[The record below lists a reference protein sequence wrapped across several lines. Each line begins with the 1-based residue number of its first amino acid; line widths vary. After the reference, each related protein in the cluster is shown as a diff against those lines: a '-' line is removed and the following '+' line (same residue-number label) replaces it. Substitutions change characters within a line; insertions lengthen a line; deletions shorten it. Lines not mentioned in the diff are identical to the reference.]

1 MNKLIMKI
9 RDHYC
14 RDIINR
20 LNDIETGIS
29 VLVNSPSYVHGQN
42 AGFNGVKGRKVIFQD
57 LLSNY
62 KFSHIIETG
71 TYLGDTSGY
80 MAKTSGI
87 QVLTCEKNTSLYS
100 LAKMRLKE
108 TRSVCLHNMDSR
120 EFLVELS
127 KNPDI
132 TQNECFIYLDAHW
145 GKELP
150 LKEEISTIASCWE
163 KFVIMIDDFKV
174 PGDEGYVHDSY
185 GTLEY
190 IDMSKLKTK
199 YNLCAYFPSMLS
211 SKEPKPPTGCV
222 VLVKNNKYA
231 EGLRKINSLRSYE
244 TILI

>member
-29 VLVNSPSYVHGQN
+29 VLVNSPSYIHSQD
-42 AGFNGVKGRKVIFQD
+42 AGFNGAKGRKTIFQD
-57 LLSNY
+57 LLNNY
-62 KFSHIIETG
+62 NFSHIIETG

-80 MAKTSGI
+80 MAKASDI
-87 QVLTCEKNTSLYS
+87 QVLTCEKNISLYS

-108 TRSVCLHNMDSR
+108 IKSVHLYNMDSR
-120 EFLVELS
+120 EFLIELS

-145 GKELP
+145 GKDLP
-150 LKEEISTIASCWE
+150 LKEEVSIIASCWK
-163 KFVIMIDDFKV
+163 KFVMMIDDFKV

-190 IDMSKLKTK
+190 IDMAWLKTN
-199 YNLCAYFPSMLS
+199 YNLCAYFPSIPS
-211 SKEPKPPTGCV
+211 SEDLKPPTGCV
-222 VLVKNNKYA
+222 VLAKNDNYVEKL
-231 EGLRKINSLRSYE
+231 GKINSLRLYE
-244 TILI
+244 KISI